1 MNPNA
6 HYLHKSVVP
15 WCSQHYYHYLESA
28 DKNGIYSIFKFISI
42 EPLNQYNVQA
52 QQKYGQLLNSGSK
65 ARRRKQD
72 TNAVLSIQI
81 IVKEWELVIQIQ
93 SD

>member
-1 MNPNA
+1 M
-6 HYLHKSVVP
+6 
-15 WCSQHYYHYLESA
+15 
-28 DKNGIYSIFKFISI
+28 
-42 EPLNQYNVQA
+42 QA